1 MVRPSLVVSVHDVAP
16 STSWAA
22 RWWAGQLESRG
33 VPATYLVVPGPWEGP
48 TFRADR
54 ELAAWLRDRAAA
66 GDEIAQH
73 GWTHRAGDEG
83 TRLRRAIG
91 NVAARGCGEFWAL
104 DEDEARRRLELGLAA
119 LRAAGLDPIGFTP
132 PGWLASLGTVRA
144 LRALGFRYT
153 TSHVG
158 VTDLE
163 SGHRLRVPPLS
174 HRPESPVETLA
185 AAAVRAAARHAAR
198 RGQSIRVAI
207 HPRDLARPRLAAV
220 TLEAIDTLL
229 AAGARPRPY
238 LDFVVAHAHEHA
250 GARRVA

>member
-1 MVRPSLVVSVHDVAP
+1 MRPSLIVSVHDVAP

-54 ELAAWLRDRAAA
+54 DLAAWLRDRDAA

-73 GWTHRAGDEG
+73 GWTHHAGDEG

-91 NVAARGCGEFWAL
+91 SLAARGCGEFWTL

-119 LRAAGLDPIGFTP
+119 LRAAGLEPVGFTP

-144 LRALGFRYT
+144 LRALGYRYT
-153 TSHVG
+153 TSHLG

-163 SGHRLRVPPLS
+163 TGRRYRVPPLS
-174 HRPESPVETLA
+174 HRPGSPVETLA

-198 RGQSIRVAI
+198 RRQSVRVAI
-207 HPRDLARPRLAAV
+207 HPRDLARSRLAEV
-220 TLEAIDTLL
+220 TLDAIDTLL
-229 AAGARPRPY
+229 SAGARPRTY
-238 LDFVVAHAHEHA
+238 LDFVASHAREGA
-250 GARRVA
+250 GVRRVA